1 MTHRTFSKLALVFAF
16 ATLTHCGQFVVPE
29 DASAD
34 RAFDAVGDGET
45 LPDATGADVR
55 IDGGSTTDSDSD
67 SSTAADSNAD
77 AAETGSGVSGDL
89 PPSDVTIENANCHN
103 LPFGAIVRLE
113 DADGPMPYP
122 LPGGGTIPD
131 GVYRLRRV
139 QRYLEGQP
147 VPPNR
152 VLYFG
157 EILRIRGLVWEYSTR
172 FSLTNPF
179 DLRVGF
185 YRRVTFAVRYEPP
198 FRIRTT
204 TSCPSNMNYLFGDT
218 YEING
223 SVLRINAGDMIME
236 YARD

>member
-1 MTHRTFSKLALVFAF
+1 MTHRTFSKFALVFAF
-16 ATLTHCGQFVVPE
+16 AALTHCGQFVVPE

-34 RAFDAVGDGET
+34 RAFDAVADGESLT
-45 LPDATGADVR
+45 DAPRGDVW
-55 IDGGSTTDSDSD
+55 IDGGSTTDSHSD
-67 SSTAADSNAD
+67 SSAAADSSSD
-77 AAETGSGVSGDL
+77 AADTGSGVSGDL
-89 PPSDVTIENANCHN
+89 PPSDVTIENANCHS
-103 LPFGAIVRLE
+103 LPFGTIVRLE
-113 DADGPMPYP
+113 DAEGPMPYP
-122 LPGGGTIPD
+122 LPGGGMIPD

-157 EILRIRGLVWEYSTR
+157 DILRIRGLVWEYSSR
-172 FSLTNPF
+172 FSVTNPF

-185 YRRVTFAVRYEPP
+185 YRRVTFAIRYESP

-204 TSCPSNMNYLFGDT
+204 TACPSNLNYLFGDT

-223 SVLRINAGDMIME
+223 SILRLNYGDMITE
-236 YARD
+236 YVRD